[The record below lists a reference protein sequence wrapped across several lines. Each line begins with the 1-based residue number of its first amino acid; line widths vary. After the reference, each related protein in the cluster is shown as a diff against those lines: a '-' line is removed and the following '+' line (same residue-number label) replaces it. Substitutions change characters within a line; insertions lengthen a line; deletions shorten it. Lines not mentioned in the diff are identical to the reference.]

1 MKALLALM
9 RHISYLRMVR
19 IIDYIDTMIVCICNR
34 ITESEVREAA
44 RSGCEAAEAAYA
56 CLGCE
61 VQCGCCLDYAQE
73 VIDQE
78 RGKRPKLR
86 LVA

>member
-1 MKALLALM
+1 
-9 RHISYLRMVR
+9 MVR
-19 IIDYIDTMIVCICNR
+19 IIDYIGPMIVCICNR
-34 ITESEVREAA
+34 ITEGEVRQAA
-44 RSGCEAAEAAYA
+44 RAGCDSPEAAYA
-56 CLGCE
+56 CVGCE
-61 VQCGCCLDYAQE
+61 VQCGCCLDYARE